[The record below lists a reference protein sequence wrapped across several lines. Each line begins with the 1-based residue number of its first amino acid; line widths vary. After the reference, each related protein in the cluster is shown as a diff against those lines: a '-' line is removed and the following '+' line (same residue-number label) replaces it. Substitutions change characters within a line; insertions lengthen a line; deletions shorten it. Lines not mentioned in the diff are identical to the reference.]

1 MNKRFIERIR
11 ALSPNEQRVEV
22 AKKLKQLES
31 DTDFLKKISRV
42 LSSPGGKLKLSD
54 WDRPDLDVMKHV

>member
-1 MNKRFIERIR
+1 MNKRFIERIMK
-11 ALSPNEQRVEV
+11 LPQDEQRVEV
-22 AKKLKQLES
+22 ANKLKQLEN

-42 LSSPGGKLKLSD
+42 LSNPRGKLKLSD